1 MSETSAKAAGSAKA
15 PKAAP
20 AAAQPESYEAGL
32 RELEQLLADMESGQL
47 PLDRLLESYQ
57 RGADVLKFCRARLEA
72 VEVQV
77 KVLED
82 GIAKPWNPPS

>member
-1 MSETSAKAAGSAKA
+1 MSETSPKAAGAAKA
-15 PKAAP
+15 PKAVSP
-20 AAAQPESYEAGL
+20 VAQPESYEAGL
-32 RELEQLLADMESGQL
+32 RELERLLADMESGQL

-57 RGADVLKFCRARLEA
+57 RGADLLKFCRSRLEA

-82 GIAKPWNPPS
+82 GIAKPWNSPG

>member
-1 MSETSAKAAGSAKA
+1 MSETSPKAAGSAKS
-15 PKAAP
+15 PKATP
-20 AAAQPESYEAGL
+20 AGEQPASYEAGM
-32 RELEQLLADMESGQL
+32 RELERLLADMESGQL
-47 PLDRLLESYQ
+47 PLDGLLESYQ
-57 RGADVLKFCRARLEA
+57 RGADLLKFCRSKLEA

>member
-1 MSETSAKAAGSAKA
+1 MSETSPKGAGSAKA

-32 RELEQLLADMESGQL
+32 RELERLLADMESGQL

-57 RGADVLKFCRARLEA
+57 RGADLLKFCRARLEA

>member
-1 MSETSAKAAGSAKA
+1 MSETSSKAAASAKA
-15 PKAAP
+15 SKAAP
-20 AAAQPESYEAGL
+20 TAAQPESYEAGL
-32 RELEQLLADMESGQL
+32 RELESLLAEMESGQL

-57 RGADVLKFCRARLEA
+57 RGADLLKFCRARLEA

>member
-1 MSETSAKAAGSAKA
+1 MSETSSKAAGSAKS
-15 PKAAP
+15 PKGAP
-20 AAAQPESYEAGL
+20 AGEQPMSYEAGI
-32 RELEQLLADMESGQL
+32 RELERLLADMESGQL
-47 PLDRLLESYQ
+47 PLDGLLESYQ
-57 RGADVLKFCRARLEA
+57 RGADLLKFCRSKLEA

>member
-1 MSETSAKAAGSAKA
+1 MSETSSKAAASAKA
-15 PKAAP
+15 SKAAP
-20 AAAQPESYEAGL
+20 TAAQPESYEAGL
-32 RELEQLLADMESGQL
+32 RELERLLADMESGQL

-57 RGADVLKFCRARLEA
+57 RGADLLKFCRSRLEA

-82 GIAKPWNPPS
+82 GIAKPWNSPT

>member
-1 MSETSAKAAGSAKA
+1 MSETSSKAAASAKA
-15 PKAAP
+15 PKAVP
-20 AAAQPESYEAGL
+20 VAAQPESYEAGL
-32 RELEQLLADMESGQL
+32 RELERLLADMESGQL

-57 RGADVLKFCRARLEA
+57 RGADLLKFCRARLEA

>member
-1 MSETSAKAAGSAKA
+1 MSETSSKAAGSAKA
-15 PKAAP
+15 SKPAP
-20 AAAQPESYEAGL
+20 SAFQPESYEAGL
-32 RELEQLLADMESGQL
+32 RELERLLADMESGQL

-57 RGADVLKFCRARLEA
+57 RGADLLKFCRSRLEA

-82 GIAKPWNPPS
+82 GIAKPWNSPT